1 MGKFCGIIGYAD
13 TSETS
18 QGVYMPVITERKV
31 YGDIIKNTKKSEKS
45 DSTNDNITLNNRIS
59 FIADPYAQK
68 NFHLIKYCTFMGT
81 RWKVT
86 EVTVEYPRLVL
97 TLGGVYNG

>member
-1 MGKFCGIIGYAD
+1 MGKFCGNIGYAE

-18 QGVYMPVITERKV
+18 QGVYMPTITERKV
-31 YGDIIKNTKKSEKS
+31 YGDILKNTKKYEKG
-45 DSTNDNITLNNRIS
+45 DSTNDDITVNNRIS

-68 NFHLIKYCTFMGT
+68 NFHLIRYCTFMGT
-81 RWKVT
+81 QWKVT
-86 EVTVEYPRLVL
+86 DVTVEYPRLVL